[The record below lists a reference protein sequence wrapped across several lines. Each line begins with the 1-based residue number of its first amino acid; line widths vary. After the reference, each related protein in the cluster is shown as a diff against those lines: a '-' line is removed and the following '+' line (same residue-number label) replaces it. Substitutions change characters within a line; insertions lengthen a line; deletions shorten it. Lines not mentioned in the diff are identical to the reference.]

1 MKTKLVLSLLVL
13 GLAAAA
19 LAADKTEKKI
29 WAKSFL
35 NKKAPDLVVEKWLT
49 PEPNRQGKFV
59 LIDFWATWC
68 PPCRKAIPELNAF
81 QAKFRDKLVVIGLS
95 DESEAKVKGL
105 QEPPIQYASAIDP
118 QGRMKKTVAVTG
130 IPHAL
135 LLDPDGIV
143 RWEGFPL
150 LEGYELTAKVIAEII
165 AKHSK

>member
-1 MKTKLVLSLLVL
+1 M
-13 GLAAAA
+13 
-19 LAADKTEKKI
+19 
-29 WAKSFL
+29 
-35 NKKAPDLVVEKWLT
+35 
-49 PEPNRQGKFV
+49 
-59 LIDFWATWC
+59 
-68 PPCRKAIPELNAF
+68 NAF